1 MTYRFDYI
9 QTFLQIMETSSI
21 SASSRHMVLSKL
33 VVSKRISDLE
43 LPLGS
48 SCFTDQHPADNKD
61 RAYI

>member
-21 SASSRHMVLSKL
+21 SASSRRMVLSKL
-33 VVSKRISDLE
+33 VVSKRITDLGPPIG
-43 LPLGS
+43 L
-48 SCFTDQHPADNKD
+48 SCFTDQHPGDNRD

>member
-33 VVSKRISDLE
+33 VVSKRIADLE
-43 LPLGS
+43 LPIGS
-48 SCFTDQHPADNKD
+48 SCLPHPADNRD

>member
-33 VVSKRISDLE
+33 VVSKRITDLE
-43 LPLGS
+43 LPIGS
-48 SCFTDQHPADNKD
+48 SCFTAPG
-61 RAYI
+61 